1 MSRNAMPFVIAVTA
15 LMSGAAPPALLALGQ
30 QQPPPETS
38 LEAQAAN
45 MAKAERPEARQPTES
60 AAANNPSSSSTSTTS
75 ASTASGSAAAAP
87 DAQPAGPPTPAAVPV
102 AVTSGAEI
110 NFYSEYMWRGFV
122 YQDAFSAQPTYW
134 LKFGDSLTVSSWL
147 NVSREQVEGPI
158 TEHDLTVDYTKAI
171 SPKFTMSAG
180 WINYVYP
187 ALETQNISNE
197 FYGGIAHGSYF
208 NPAARLYM
216 DVHSGTGLYLNL
228 SAGHTYAI
236 GSSGLTATPSFSIAY
251 NHKSWIDTSTWS
263 DANMGVKVTVP
274 TPLKRLFLTPQLY
287 YSKALTDEVPGIESR
302 WYGGIGIVTKVF

>member
-1 MSRNAMPFVIAVTA
+1 MSRNAMPFVLVVTA
-15 LMSGAAPPALLALGQ
+15 VMSGTSPARLLAFQEQPPAEPSIQ
-30 QQPPPETS
+30 T
-38 LEAQAAN
+38 QAAVV
-45 MAKAERPEARQPTES
+45 AKAERPEQQPVDSGSGT
-60 AAANNPSSSSTSTTS
+60 SSTGRPT
-75 ASTASGSAAAAP
+75 
-87 DAQPAGPPTPAAVPV
+87 DAQPAGPPTPAPVPV

-263 DANMGVKVTVP
+263 DANAGVKLMVP

-287 YSKALTDEVPGIESR
+287 YSKALTDDVPGIESR